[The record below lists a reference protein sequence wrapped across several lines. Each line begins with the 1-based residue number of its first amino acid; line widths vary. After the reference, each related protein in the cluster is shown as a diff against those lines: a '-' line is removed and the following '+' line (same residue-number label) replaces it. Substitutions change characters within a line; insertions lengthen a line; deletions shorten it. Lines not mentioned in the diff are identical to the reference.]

1 MRKLEFSVFR
11 NTEFLHTATGFN
23 LFVLNLVSIPRL
35 RSVLLM
41 DAFIGLIFIVAIIYG
56 ACKLLSSDNQQSDNN
71 TDQTDS
77 SKSQDSHSPKS
88 TSDTTPKLSKE
99 EIEIT
104 VNEAKTNQH
113 HRADSTKT
121 TVSKPQQALDTTKPS
136 PRAISTPTAYYE
148 IKKTSEDAKLKQN
161 SPFSSGNTSVIT
173 KSKTTGTYQ
182 SEYEKRKQEIDEGIK
197 NGTYRVTQVPGNART
212 NKPSAKSKKPS
223 NLQPSTKQSYSKPPT
238 KPNSDEINPDKLD
251 SYPLPQERLLLTQY
265 YKTHYFQSNSCGEIP
280 LDEVLCPKDG
290 HILFRADTFYKSQLH
305 KQVLCCQKCH
315 TIYPYE
321 KIKYVDFTEGK
332 HILFVC
338 KTHSTGKKHDH
349 KVISVTGF
357 LGIRGGNKIQVNI
370 AYCYDCHRFYMYYE
384 QYKIYQI
391 KYGRDIMGDIFF
403 LDGPLFESYSIIK
416 TESILHKY
424 GYNVNVNSKVK
435 QSDRLNILEWLLDHN
450 ILTKD
455 EIIKYL
461 SGFIKRG
468 EKVPSWHLA
477 VTKWKSDLEWI
488 QDYELGSQQSTNIVS
503 IRKWN

>member
-1 MRKLEFSVFR
+1 
-11 NTEFLHTATGFN
+11 
-23 LFVLNLVSIPRL
+23 
-35 RSVLLM
+35 M

-251 SYPLPQERLLLTQY
+251 GYPLPQQRLLLTQY

-332 HILFVC
+332 HILYVC
-338 KTHSTGKKHDH
+338 QKHTVGTKNNHKT
-349 KVISVTGF
+349 VSVTGF
-357 LGIRGGNKIQVNI
+357 LGVRGGNKIQINVS
-370 AYCYDCHRFYMYYE
+370 YCYNCKRFFIYYE
-384 QYKIYQI
+384 AYEEYRRKH
-391 KYGRDIMGDIFF
+391 GRDIMGDIVF
-403 LDGPLFESYSIIK
+403 LNDSLNAAESFGRP
-416 TESILHKY
+416 ESVLREY
-424 GYNVNVNSKVK
+424 GYTVNVNSRLTSSDRQRILKWIIDNKILPKTDVIGYLSIFIERGK
-435 QSDRLNILEWLLDHN
+435 NIHSWHDAVLKWQSD
-450 ILTKD
+450 
-455 EIIKYL
+455 
-461 SGFIKRG
+461 
-468 EKVPSWHLA
+468 LA
-477 VTKWKSDLEWI
+477 YI
-488 QDYELGSQQSTNIVS
+488 QEYKCSSQQTVEIGPIV
-503 IRKWN
+503 KWRH